1 MTVITRFAPS
11 PTGMLHIGSARTAL
25 FNYLFARHCGGKF
38 LLRVEDTDMAR
49 NSDASYQAILDGLAW
64 LGVHFDGDVV
74 YQSKRAERHREVALE
89 LVKRGGA
96 YYCYTTP
103 DELAE
108 QRAAAEA
115 KGEVFK
121 YDRKWRPAERTSPS
135 RGEVDAPASGGGS
148 LPDAQ
153 KVTPTRP
160 AGDLPP
166 EGGGKVSPTPPPGVT
181 PSIRIKAPLSGEVI
195 VRDAVQGDVHF
206 GPDALDD
213 LVILRSDGTPTYNLA
228 VVVDDHDMGV
238 THIIRGD
245 DHLTNAGRQSVI
257 YQAMGWE
264 IPVFAH
270 IPLIHGPDGAKLS
283 KRHGATSTT
292 EYAAMGYLPEAMRNY
307 LAKLGWGHGDD
318 EIFSDAQAIEWFT
331 LEHIG
336 KAPSRLD
343 FAKLNHVNAHYMRA
357 KSGAE
362 LAALLGIGNRHPGL
376 DPGSQATSS
385 GLSML
390 PEIPAFAGMT
400 VPATLDIAAALD
412 SVKTKAST
420 LVELKD
426 AVAFY
431 LAAPT
436 AFDEKASAT
445 LAKSGANIPLILP
458 ALETLAEPW
467 TAESVKAAIVDV
479 ATATSKKIGE
489 LMPPI
494 RAAIVG
500 SMSGP
505 DIPDALAILGK
516 AESLA
521 RLNSALK

>member
-1 MTVITRFAPS
+1 MSVITRFAPS

-25 FNYLFARHCGGKF
+25 FNYLFARHMDGQFK
-38 LLRVEDTDMAR
+38 LRIEDTDAAR
-49 NSDASYQAILDGLAW
+49 NSDAAYAAIVDGLKW
-64 LGVHFDGDVV
+64 LGLPHDGEIV
-74 YQSKRAERHREVALE
+74 YQRLNEARHREVALE

-96 YYCYTTP
+96 YYCYTTQE
-103 DELAE
+103 ELAE

-121 YDRKWRPAERTSPS
+121 YDRKWR
-135 RGEVDAPASGGGS
+135 DFSGN
-148 LPDAQ
+148 P
-153 KVTPTRP
+153 P
-160 AGDLPP
+160 AGV
-166 EGGGKVSPTPPPGVT
+166 K
-181 PSIRIKAPLSGEVI
+181 PSIRIKSPLTGEVM
-195 VRDAVQGDVHF
+195 VNDAVQGDVHF

-245 DHLTNAGRQSVI
+245 DHLNNAGRQSVI
-257 YQAMGWE
+257 YQAMGWN

-292 EYAAMGYLPEAMRNY
+292 EYANMGYLPEAMRNY

-336 KAPSRLD
+336 KAPARLD
-343 FAKLNHVNAHYMRA
+343 FAKLNYVNAHYLRE
-357 KSGAE
+357 KSGSE
-362 LAALLGIGNRHPGL
+362 LVALLGV
-376 DPGSQATSS
+376 TS
-385 GLSML
+385 
-390 PEIPAFAGMT
+390 P
-400 VPATLDIAAALD
+400 TLDIARALD

-431 LAAPT
+431 LQAPSVY
-436 AFDEKASAT
+436 DEKATAT
-445 LAKSGANIPLILP
+445 LTKSGANLALVIP
-458 ALETLAEPW
+458 AFENLAEPW
-467 TAESVKAAIVDV
+467 SAEAVKACITDI
-479 ATATSKKIGE
+479 ATQNDKKIGE
-489 LMPPI
+489 VMPPM

-500 SMSGP
+500 AMSGP
-505 DIPDALAILGK
+505 DIPDAMAILGK

-521 RLNSALK
+521 RLRKAQP

>member
-1 MTVITRFAPS
+1 MSVITRFAPS

-25 FNYLFARHCGGKF
+25 FNYLFARHMDGQFK
-38 LLRVEDTDMAR
+38 LRIEDTDAAR
-49 NSDASYQAILDGLAW
+49 NSDAAYAAIVDGLKW
-64 LGVHFDGDVV
+64 LGLPHDGEIV
-74 YQSKRAERHREVALE
+74 YQRLNEARHREVALE

-96 YYCYTTP
+96 YYCYTTQE
-103 DELAE
+103 ELAE

-121 YDRKWRPAERTSPS
+121 YDRKWR
-135 RGEVDAPASGGGS
+135 DFSGN
-148 LPDAQ
+148 P
-153 KVTPTRP
+153 P
-160 AGDLPP
+160 AGV
-166 EGGGKVSPTPPPGVT
+166 K
-181 PSIRIKAPLSGEVI
+181 PSIRIKSPLTGEVM
-195 VRDAVQGDVHF
+195 VNDAVQGDVHF

-245 DHLTNAGRQSVI
+245 DHLNNAGRQSVI
-257 YQAMGWE
+257 YQAMGWN

-292 EYAAMGYLPEAMRNY
+292 EYANMGYLPEAMRNY

-336 KAPSRLD
+336 KAPARLD
-343 FAKLNHVNAHYMRA
+343 FAKLNYVNAHYLRE
-357 KSGAE
+357 KSGSE
-362 LAALLGIGNRHPGL
+362 LVALLGV
-376 DPGSQATSS
+376 TS
-385 GLSML
+385 
-390 PEIPAFAGMT
+390 P
-400 VPATLDIAAALD
+400 TLDIARALD

-431 LAAPT
+431 LQAPSVY
-436 AFDEKASAT
+436 DEKATAT
-445 LAKSGANIPLILP
+445 LTKSGANLALVIP
-458 ALETLAEPW
+458 AFENLAEPW
-467 TAESVKAAIVDV
+467 SAEAVKACITDI
-479 ATATSKKIGE
+479 ATQNGKKIGE
-489 LMPPI
+489 VMPPM

-500 SMSGP
+500 AMSGP
-505 DIPDALAILGK
+505 DIPDAMAILGK

-521 RLNSALK
+521 RLRKAQP